1 MEISTIFGIPPMNI
15 HPVRNYF
22 SEVEV
27 DLPMD
32 ILLLISV
39 RQILRSA
46 DSFLQDRLDR
56 ERAEDKAL
64 REKIRERKNNR
75 KQNSQHRLSLSYSEG
90 W

>member
-1 MEISTIFGIPPMNI
+1 MEISSIFGIPPMSI

-27 DLPMD
+27 DLPTD

-46 DSFLQDRLDR
+46 DSFLHDRLDR

-64 REKIRERKNNR
+64 REKIRERKHNR
-75 KQNSQHRLSLSYSEG
+75 KENSQHRVSSSYSEG
-90 W
+90 